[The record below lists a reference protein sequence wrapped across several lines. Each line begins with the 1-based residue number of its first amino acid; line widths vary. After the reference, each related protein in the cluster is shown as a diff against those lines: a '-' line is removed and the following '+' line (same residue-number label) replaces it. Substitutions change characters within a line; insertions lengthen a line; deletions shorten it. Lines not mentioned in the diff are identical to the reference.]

1 MKERKIIVDDVEYTL
16 TLSKGSVLRIDG
28 RIFRSSEF
36 GNEIDKKVNEYN
48 FQFAPDIIK
57 INPMIGFSY
66 GKNMNPKMKKMFM
79 ELFTVAVETST
90 PISDNNIQEIWD
102 EFSIPVDKGIQG

>member
-1 MKERKIIVDDVEYTL
+1 
-16 TLSKGSVLRIDG
+16 
-28 RIFRSSEF
+28 
-36 GNEIDKKVNEYN
+36 
-48 FQFAPDIIK
+48 
-57 INPMIGFSY
+57 MIGFSY